1 MPTWPLSLPQ
11 APLLAGFQF
20 SPQGNVAS
28 FGTEVGPGKAR
39 RRSTAR
45 VRQLPFNTH
54 MSDAQLDDFIAFFED
69 DLADGALPFDLT
81 DPVSGGTRSFRF
93 SSPQESPY
101 TSSKIGPDLWLVATQ
116 LMMLP

>member
-1 MPTWPLSLPQ
+1 MPTWPISLPQ
-11 APLLAGFQF
+11 APLLAGFEF

-28 FGTEVGPGKAR
+28 FGTEVGPPKAR

-45 VRQLPFNTH
+45 VRLLPFNAH
-54 MSDAQLDDFIAFFED
+54 MTDAQLEDFLEFFED
-69 DLADGALPFDLT
+69 DLADGTLPFDLT

-93 SSPQESPY
+93 DPKAPYSSSALA
-101 TSSKIGPDLWLVATQ
+101 PDLWLVATQ